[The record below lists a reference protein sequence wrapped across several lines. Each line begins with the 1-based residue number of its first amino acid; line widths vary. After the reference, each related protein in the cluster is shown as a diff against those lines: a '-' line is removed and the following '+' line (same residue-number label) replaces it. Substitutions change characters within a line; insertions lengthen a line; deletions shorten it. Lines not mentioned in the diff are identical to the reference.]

1 MTRLD
6 RVLELLHDYDDLLDY
21 YVQISNHIPS
31 YVALERLRKEKEKL
45 TQELI
50 EHGCRR
56 SIDTISQD
64 IFSEQPAMQKQT
76 WSGGW

>member
-6 RVLELLHDYDDLLDY
+6 RVLELFEQYELVIHLA
-21 YVQISNHIPS
+21 VQNDTTRAITPW
-31 YVALERLRKEKEKL
+31 LERIRKEKDQL

-56 SIDTISQD
+56 
-64 IFSEQPAMQKQT
+64 KN
-76 WSGGW
+76 

>member
-6 RVLELLHDYDDLLDY
+6 RVLKLLEDYDMLAYLL
-21 YVQISNHIPS
+21 SNKNLES
-31 YVALERLRKEKEKL
+31 YLERLRQEKEQL

-56 SIDTISQD
+56 
-64 IFSEQPAMQKQT
+64 KN
-76 WSGGW
+76 

>member
-6 RVLELLHDYDDLLDY
+6 RVLELLERYDSLAGNLLT
-21 YVQISNHIPS
+21 S
-31 YVALERLRKEKEKL
+31 YHNGKYGWTILGELRVEKELL

-56 SIDTISQD
+56 
-64 IFSEQPAMQKQT
+64 KN
-76 WSGGW
+76 

>member
-6 RVLELLHDYDDLLDY
+6 RVLKLLEKYDGILAATLSIANDTTHGIVGYDIL
-21 YVQISNHIPS
+21 VS
-31 YVALERLRKEKEKL
+31 LRNEKDQL

-56 SIDTISQD
+56 
-64 IFSEQPAMQKQT
+64 KN
-76 WSGGW
+76 

>member
-6 RVLELLHDYDDLLDY
+6 RVLELLERYDALT
-21 YVQISNHIPS
+21 S
-31 YVALERLRKEKEKL
+31 VALRAYSNSTYGLLMLEELRTEKEKL

-56 SIDTISQD
+56 
-64 IFSEQPAMQKQT
+64 KN
-76 WSGGW
+76 

>member
-6 RVLELLHDYDDLLDY
+6 RVLNLLNKYDSL
-21 YVQISNHIPS
+21 VE
-31 YVALERLRKEKEKL
+31 VALALPSDHEYKMVGRNLLVSLRQEKEAI

-56 SIDTISQD
+56 
-64 IFSEQPAMQKQT
+64 KN
-76 WSGGW
+76 

>member
-6 RVLELLHDYDDLLDY
+6 RVLELLENYDDLA
-21 YVQISNHIPS
+21 
-31 YVALERLRKEKEKL
+31 ALLLNGVCDRQWCRKMLAYLRSEKEKL

-56 SIDTISQD
+56 
-64 IFSEQPAMQKQT
+64 KN
-76 WSGGW
+76 

>member
-6 RVLELLHDYDDLLDY
+6 RVLNLLDRY
-21 YVQISNHIPS
+21 DNLLTT
-31 YVALERLRKEKEKL
+31 ALNAYHNGTYGFTILAELRQEKEQL

-56 SIDTISQD
+56 
-64 IFSEQPAMQKQT
+64 KN
-76 WSGGW
+76 

>member
-6 RVLELLHDYDDLLDY
+6 RVLNL
-21 YVQISNHIPS
+21 
-31 YVALERLRKEKEKL
+31 LERYDNFIEAVFSIISTTEHEILGYDILVSLRQEKEQF

-56 SIDTISQD
+56 
-64 IFSEQPAMQKQT
+64 KN
-76 WSGGW
+76 

>member
-6 RVLELLHDYDDLLDY
+6 RVLKLLEKYDGLASAAMSIASDGAYGMFGYSIL
-21 YVQISNHIPS
+21 VQF
-31 YVALERLRKEKEKL
+31 RKEKAKL

-56 SIDTISQD
+56 
-64 IFSEQPAMQKQT
+64 KN
-76 WSGGW
+76 

>member
-6 RVLELLHDYDDLLDY
+6 RVLTLLNKYDSLVEVTLALPSDHEDKMVGLDLLA
-21 YVQISNHIPS
+21 S
-31 YVALERLRKEKEKL
+31 LRKEKEKL

-56 SIDTISQD
+56 
-64 IFSEQPAMQKQT
+64 KN
-76 WSGGW
+76 

>member
-6 RVLELLHDYDDLLDY
+6 RVLKL
-21 YVQISNHIPS
+21 
-31 YVALERLRKEKEKL
+31 LERYDYLVLQLFCDDVEKDYAWYHLEYLRKEKEQL

-56 SIDTISQD
+56 
-64 IFSEQPAMQKQT
+64 KN
-76 WSGGW
+76 

>member
-6 RVLELLHDYDDLLDY
+6 RVLKLLDRY
-21 YVQISNHIPS
+21 DNLLTT
-31 YVALERLRKEKEKL
+31 ALNAYHNGTYGFTILAELRKEKEAL

-56 SIDTISQD
+56 
-64 IFSEQPAMQKQT
+64 KN
-76 WSGGW
+76 